1 MEKLPEQWD
10 TMSHEEKER
19 FFVRNYLKFIR
30 EGEYSGIHEWAPQ
43 EIRDAYEAWK
53 KEERK

>member
-10 TMSHEEKER
+10 TMTHVEKER
-19 FFVRNYLKFIR
+19 FFVRYYLKSVR

-43 EIRDAYEAWK
+43 EIKDAYEAWK
-53 KEERK
+53 KEE